1 MTVRSMIDRYGRH
14 VPYVIIGIVA
24 ILAFVLNPS
33 ITGIAYALIVIV
45 GACTVWLLRVLYL
58 NEVERQRREE

>member
-1 MTVRSMIDRYGRH
+1 MIYRYG
-14 VPYVIIGIVA
+14 PYALIALVA
-24 ILAFVLNPS
+24 IAAFAMNPS
-33 ITGIAYALIVIV
+33 ITGLAYSLIVIV

>member
-1 MTVRSMIDRYGRH
+1 MTVRRMIDRYGRH

-24 ILAFVLNPS
+24 ILAVVLNPS

>member
-1 MTVRSMIDRYGRH
+1 MIYRYG
-14 VPYVIIGIVA
+14 PYVLIGIVA
-24 ILAFVLNPS
+24 ILAFALNPT
-33 ITGIAYALIVIV
+33 ITGIAYSLIVIV

>member
-1 MTVRSMIDRYGRH
+1 MIYRRMFDRYGRH
-14 VPYVIIGIVA
+14 VPYVVIGIVA
-24 ILAFVLNPS
+24 ILAFLLNPT
-33 ITGIAYALIVIV
+33 ITGVAYALIVIV

>member
-1 MTVRSMIDRYGRH
+1 MILHYG
-14 VPYVIIGIVA
+14 PYVLVGLVA
-24 ILAFVLNPS
+24 ILAFVMNPT

-58 NEVERQRREE
+58 NEVERQRRGE

>member
-1 MTVRSMIDRYGRH
+1 MMAQYGPL
-14 VPYVIIGIVA
+14 VLVGVVA

-33 ITGIAYALIVIV
+33 ITGIGYALVVIV

-58 NEVERQRREE
+58 NEVERQRRGE

>member
-1 MTVRSMIDRYGRH
+1 MIVRSMIDRYGRH

>member
-1 MTVRSMIDRYGRH
+1 MTVRRMIDRYGRH

>member
-1 MTVRSMIDRYGRH
+1 MIIHYG
-14 VPYVIIGIVA
+14 PYVLVGLVA
-24 ILAFVLNPS
+24 ILAFVMNPT

-58 NEVERQRREE
+58 NEVERQRRGE

>member
-1 MTVRSMIDRYGRH
+1 MTVRTIYHYG
-14 VPYVIIGIVA
+14 PYALIAIVA
-24 ILAFVLNPS
+24 ILAFALNPS
-33 ITGIAYALIVIV
+33 ITGVAYALIVIV

>member
-1 MTVRSMIDRYGRH
+1 MTARQMLDRYGRH
-14 VPYVIIGIVA
+14 VPYVVIGIVA
-24 ILAFVLNPS
+24 ILAFVLNPT

>member
-1 MTVRSMIDRYGRH
+1 MILHYG
-14 VPYVIIGIVA
+14 PYVLVGLVA
-24 ILAFVLNPS
+24 ILAFVMNPT

-58 NEVERQRREE
+58 NEVERQRRG